1 MLDTPRVKII
11 YEKIQS
17 KLFYMIPE
25 KWNRVYLYA
34 SVFEQLEDFLAGE
47 MYFYYFPKGI
57 LKKNP
62 VNVYEIPSK
71 FNIVEDAYSK
81 HIEELYEL
89 IKRLWKEYKLANHR
103 PWYTVTISIENFKFK
118 IEFNYTDVRNLP
130 YSANQMHIIWRY
142 KNLKTD
148 LDLYSKKEKKII
160 EKYLAENIR
169 EDVEIYDEAAYKNPI
184 HNVIEY
190 KKEETKEE
198 RQELPAKPNNQILM
212 KK

>member
-11 YEKIQS
+11 YEKIQN

-25 KWNRVYLYA
+25 KWNRLYLYA

-71 FNIVEDAYSK
+71 FNIAEDAYSK

-89 IKRLWKEYKLANHR
+89 IKKLWKEFKKENHR
-103 PWYTVTISIENFKFK
+103 PWYTITISIENFKFK
-118 IEFNYTDVRNLP
+118 IAYHYTDVRNLP
-130 YSANQMHIIWRY
+130 YSANQMHIIWTY
-142 KNLKTD
+142 QNLKTD
-148 LDLYSKKEKKII
+148 LDLYSKKEKNLIQ
-160 EKYLAENIR
+160 KYLAENIK
-169 EDVEIYDEAAYKNPI
+169 EDVEVYDEAVYKNPV
-184 HNVIEY
+184 HNMIDY
-190 KKEETKEE
+190 RKEETKEE
-198 RQELPAKPNNQILM
+198 KLVKPSNQILM